1 MDPIENRI
9 AGLHGGKILDVATGH
24 GDFLKLLT
32 ESFADYD
39 EAVGIDTAE
48 DRLASARKE
57 GLERT
62 SFLSMSA
69 EQIDYPD
76 NHFDTV
82 AIRHSLHHLTAP
94 EEVLRECVRVLKP
107 GGLFIVC
114 EVYQSPETEQPNSQ
128 RHLHHWWAAVD
139 RTQGKPHFETFTT
152 VEIRAFVERLKLRIE
167 DVFEY
172 ADIGD
177 RRESAEALADMLAHT
192 RNLLKELKAAD
203 GPEDLTARGEQ
214 LIELFEREGFT
225 DERVLYILARKL

>member
-1 MDPIENRI
+1 MDPIESRI
-9 AGLHGGKILDVATGH
+9 ADLNGGRILDVATGH
-24 GDFLKLLT
+24 GDFLKILT

-48 DRLASARKE
+48 DRLASARKK

-62 SFLSMSA
+62 SFLEMSA

-82 AIRHSLHHLTAP
+82 AIRHSLHHLENP
-94 EEVLRECVRVLKP
+94 EQVLHECVRVLKP
-107 GGLFIVC
+107 GGLFIVG

-139 RTQGKPHFETFTT
+139 RTQGKSHNETFTT
-152 VEIRAFVERLKLRIE
+152 AEIRAFVERLKLRIE
-167 DVFEY
+167 EVFEY
-172 ADIGD
+172 DDTCDEA
-177 RRESAEALADMLAHT
+177 ESAEALEQMLAHT

-203 GPEDLTARGEQ
+203 GPEDLIAQGEH
-214 LIELFEREGFT
+214 LVELFEREGLT
-225 DERVLYILARKL
+225 DDPAIYVLSRK